1 MTSRRASRIRMGK
14 KRSQRQT
21 TRLRGRRG
29 TQQRLKLVSLLK
41 NGRRDLRERANNCQ
55 IMRNLKGRNIRALVD
70 GKRVTV
76 VSGESKKSRVA
87 PLRNVSRRGV
97 TILINVEP
105 VARKRGKDK
114 NLGTGERSCH
124 WGGGRSI
131 RRRGRRFF
139 DRIHN
144 ICFFIMS

>member
-76 VSGESKKSRVA
+76 VSGESKKSRVV
-87 PLRNVSRRGV
+87 PLRYVSRRGV
-97 TILINVEP
+97 KIPIDIEP
-105 VARKRGKDK
+105 VAWKRGKDK
-114 NLGTGERSCH
+114 ILRPEREAAAGA
-124 WGGGRSI
+124 GG
-131 RRRGRRFF
+131 
-139 DRIHN
+139 
-144 ICFFIMS
+144 